1 MDPEG
6 HTGTAQAPPRAR
18 GRVRDRCFFVAAAA
32 IVAVAAGLRFYRLG
46 FQELWMDEGVSFG
59 MATVED
65 FRAALRREYN
75 PPIYYLLQRLWL
87 LPFGE
92 SEAAL
97 RSLSAVFGTVF
108 VAAIVWGGRVFLGP
122 AVGLWSGAL
131 AAIAPLHI
139 YYSQEARPY
148 ALLSLAIVLI
158 TITLWRAVQ
167 VGSWARWLAF
177 SSCTLLALSTH
188 YFAILVLA
196 PAGLLVLLGPA
207 ALRGNRQ
214 WRRYAVASVLGLAPW
229 LLWLAWS
236 LLLNPHPRAGHDWIQ
251 RVWENLPPRLAIPKS
266 MEVLILGSQVGFVPG
281 FFKQFTNLE
290 FPGWLRSSGLAV
302 LALLWLWALLP
313 WGESRMRIPECAR
326 RKAWLCGLVF
336 LPLMTLW
343 LASLWKPYYVV
354 GRYDL
359 VAFPAYLLILGFALA
374 KLQSL
379 ARIGPA
385 LAGATALLLLAV
397 LGAKLDLYYRA
408 PSGPV
413 APSARTTARAID
425 AAVGPG
431 DLIVLTPWRG
441 ISVNYYLRRLGYRRV
456 HEACENPETG
466 RAFLC
471 AIVPSSDASMVLD
484 FDHMDRVA
492 FSLEV
497 ARADLRTLLARID
510 PARHSVWVERRS
522 GPGHWLVVSRMISE
536 ELARAGFRR
545 SPHPGV
551 PAGLRFWRFEGSGPG
566 LGTALP
572 RRSAPV
578 GRLHRYDTQTGS
590 RSVDR
595 SASARLS
602 CVKGFCR
609 NPPIGASNREVASS
623 SL

>member
-6 HTGTAQAPPRAR
+6 HTGTAQAPPRVR
-18 GRVRDRCFFVAAAA
+18 GRDRCFFVAAAA
-32 IVAVAAGLRFYRLG
+32 IVAVAAGLRFTRLG

-75 PPIYYLLQRLWL
+75 PPVYYLLQRLWL

-97 RSLSAVFGTVF
+97 RSLSAVFGTLF

-148 ALLSLAIVLI
+148 ALLSLAILLI

-167 VGSWARWLAF
+167 VGTWARWLAF

-188 YFAILVLA
+188 YFAVLVLA
-196 PAGLLVLLGPA
+196 PAGLLVLLGPTA
-207 ALRGNRQ
+207 VRGNRR
-214 WRRYAVASVLGLAPW
+214 WWRYAVASVLGLVPW

-236 LLLNPHPRAGHDWIQ
+236 LLLNPHPRGGHDWIQ

-266 MEVLILGSQVGFVPG
+266 MEVLLLGSQVGFVPG

-313 WGESRMRIPECAR
+313 WGESRMRIPDCTR

-385 LAGATALLLLAV
+385 LAAAAALVLLAV

-413 APSARTTARAID
+413 APSARATARAID

-441 ISVNYYLRRLGYRRV
+441 ISVNYYLRRLGYRRF
-456 HEACENPETG
+456 HEVCENPETG

-471 AIVPSSDASMVLD
+471 AIVPSSDESMVLD

-492 FSLEV
+492 FSLEA

-510 PARHSVWVERRS
+510 PTRHSVWVERRS
-522 GPGHWLVVSRMISE
+522 GPGDWLVVSRMISE

-545 SPHPGV
+545 SPHPGL
-551 PAGLRFWRFEGSGPG
+551 PAGLRFWRFEGSGSG
-566 LGTALP
+566 
-572 RRSAPV
+572 
-578 GRLHRYDTQTGS
+578 
-590 RSVDR
+590 
-595 SASARLS
+595 
-602 CVKGFCR
+602 
-609 NPPIGASNREVASS
+609 
-623 SL
+623 